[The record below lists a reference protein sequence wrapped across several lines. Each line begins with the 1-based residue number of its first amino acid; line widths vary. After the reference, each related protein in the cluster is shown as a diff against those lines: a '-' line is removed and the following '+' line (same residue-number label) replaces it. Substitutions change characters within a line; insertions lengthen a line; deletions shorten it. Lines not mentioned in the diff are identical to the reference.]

1 MAAPSL
7 IAARRFSHPLRLR
20 LQVLFAKAFE
30 SLADTYRTQAVE
42 FVRRLRG
49 RMSVEEALDRY
60 FREVGVPHAM
70 EHTVRARALIA
81 LAPTA
86 RDVAEPETRAPG
98 GWAQLRPDQLID
110 SLRRRAQS
118 QEETSLDCR
127 MAASVSD
134 EAVAAT
140 HVSMALE
147 TVSLLQND
155 MSPDDAIMHYVRY
168 FNLPSVEAQIIF
180 RRTLAAWAERH
191 AVREPWARS
200 ARRRRCRSWR
210 GCRST
215 CASPADRFCGR
226 ATPRTGNIFPQASG
240 SPALAEGARN
250 EVVVHRRHGSRA
262 RR

>member
-7 IAARRFSHPLRLR
+7 IVARRFSHPLRLR

-30 SLADTYRTQAVE
+30 SLAETYRTQAVE

-70 EHTVRARALIA
+70 EQTVRARALIA

-86 RDVAEPETRAPG
+86 GDYPGSESPAAG
-98 GWAQLRPDQLID
+98 GWTQLRPDQLFD
-110 SLRRRAQS
+110 SLRRRAQI

-147 TVSLLQND
+147 TVALLQD
-155 MSPDDAIMHYVRY
+155 EMGPDDAIMHYVRY

-180 RRTLAAWAERH
+180 RRTLATWAERH
-191 AVREPWARS
+191 TVRDPIPPVCAAVPLQL
-200 ARRRRCRSWR
+200 
-210 GCRST
+210 T
-215 CASPADRFCGR
+215 GR
-226 ATPRTGNIFPQASG
+226 VPLGLRVAG
-240 SPALAEGARN
+240 
-250 EVVVHRRHGSRA
+250 
-262 RR
+262 

>member
-7 IAARRFSHPLRLR
+7 IVARRFSHPLRLR
-20 LQVLFAKAFE
+20 LEVLFAKAFE
-30 SLADTYRTQAVE
+30 SLADTYRVQAVD

-49 RMSVEEALDRY
+49 RMSVEEGLDRY

-70 EHTVRARALIA
+70 EQTVRARALIA

-86 RDVAEPETRAPG
+86 GDYPASEPSPAV
-98 GWAQLRPDQLID
+98 GWTQLRPDQLID
-110 SLRRRAQS
+110 SLRRRAQV

-147 TVSLLQND
+147 TVTLLQD
-155 MSPDDAIMHYVRY
+155 EMGPDDAIMHYVRY

-180 RRTLAAWAERH
+180 RRTLASWAERH
-191 AVREPWARS
+191 AVRDPVPPV
-200 ARRRRCRSWR
+200 
-210 GCRST
+210 
-215 CASPADRFCGR
+215 CAAVPLPFTGR
-226 ATPRTGNIFPQASG
+226 VPLSLRVAG
-240 SPALAEGARN
+240 
-250 EVVVHRRHGSRA
+250 
-262 RR
+262 

>member
-7 IAARRFSHPLRLR
+7 ITVRRFSHPLRLR

-30 SLADTYRTQAVE
+30 SLADTYRIQAVD
-42 FVRRLRG
+42 FVHRLRG
-49 RMSVEEALDRY
+49 RMSVEDALDRY

-70 EHTVRARALIA
+70 EQTVRARALIA

-86 RDVAEPETRAPG
+86 RDLSEGEPAPG
-98 GWAQLRPDQLID
+98 GGWSQLRPDQLID
-110 SLRRRAQS
+110 TLRRRAQT

-140 HVSMALE
+140 HVAMALE
-147 TVSLLQND
+147 TLALLQED
-155 MSPDDAIMHYVRY
+155 MSADDAIMHYVRY

-191 AVREPWARS
+191 PVREAAPVCA
-200 ARRRRCRSWR
+200 
-210 GCRST
+210 
-215 CASPADRFCGR
+215 ASPLQF
-226 ATPRTGNIFPQASG
+226 TPRVPLSLRVAG
-240 SPALAEGARN
+240 
-250 EVVVHRRHGSRA
+250 
-262 RR
+262 

>member
-7 IAARRFSHPLRLR
+7 IVARRFSHPLRLR

-49 RMSVEEALDRY
+49 RMSVEEGLDRY

-70 EHTVRARALIA
+70 EQTVRARALIA

-86 RDVAEPETRAPG
+86 GDYPAGEQAAAT
-98 GWAQLRPDQLID
+98 GWTQLRPDQLIE
-110 SLRRRAQS
+110 SLRRRAQL

-147 TVSLLQND
+147 TVALLQEE
-155 MSPDDAIMHYVRY
+155 MGPDDAIMHYVRY

-180 RRTLAAWAERH
+180 RRTLATWAERH
-191 AVREPWARS
+191 AVHEPAPPV
-200 ARRRRCRSWR
+200 
-210 GCRST
+210 
-215 CASPADRFCGR
+215 CATVPLQFTGR
-226 ATPRTGNIFPQASG
+226 VPLSLRVAG
-240 SPALAEGARN
+240 
-250 EVVVHRRHGSRA
+250 
-262 RR
+262 